1 VTTTASPTQGCLP
14 LHSTVC
20 NCKVACRTWT
30 CSPNNSLT

>member
-20 NCKVACRTWT
+20 NCKVACRF
-30 CSPNNSLT
+30 